1 METRIRPD
9 IVRKRKLEEAVAQA
23 RRIAAN
29 LPETDDKRQMARYVM
44 ELEEKL
50 RLAGDPDAEEPLDI

>member
-1 METRIRPD
+1 MGNSVPFD
-9 IVRKRKLEEAVAQA
+9 ISRRRRLEGAVAQA

-29 LPETDDKRQMARYVM
+29 LPDTADKREMARYIM

-50 RLAGDPDAEEPLDI
+50 RLVGDPEAEEPLDL

>member
-1 METRIRPD
+1 M
-9 IVRKRKLEEAVAQA
+9 AQA

-29 LPETDDKRQMARYVM
+29 LPETIDKREMARYIM

-50 RLAGDPDAEEPLDI
+50 RLVGDPEAEEPLDI